1 MTEFKSSTI
10 DVNEYLMEY
19 FDELMD
25 AASDDLLIADGRGI
39 VLRVSPSFEEVYG
52 LPKEKAI
59 GQTVYDLEKEGYF
72 KPSIIAEAL
81 KKNDRVTMDQVTK
94 DGRIIVVTATPVRG
108 DEGEIRFVISYSR
121 DITEVI
127 ELQKKYATLKTQ
139 MERYSSE
146 INKLRNQTNNVDIIT
161 NSKAMEQVMIM
172 INQVAG
178 YDVNVLL
185 LGDSG
190 VGKTSLAKRIHH
202 LSDRKDQAFVDINC
216 AAIPENLLEAELFGY
231 EKGAFTG
238 ADAKGKIG
246 LFEIADQGTLF
257 LDEVAEIPLPLQAKI
272 LKAIQ
277 EKTIMRVGGTK
288 PIAVDFRLIAASNQ
302 DLEACVERKTFRKDL
317 FYRLNVMQINV
328 PPIVERKDD
337 IAPLIEYFL
346 SECNSKYGQ
355 NKKLSGT
362 AIRCMMKYSWPGNV
376 REISN
381 VVERIFITSNG
392 DVIGEE
398 DLPEEIRTGD
408 DRQINGI
415 PEGDT
420 LSEMVESLEQKV
432 IREAYQRCGST
443 TEVAR
448 QLGISQATAS
458 RKIAKYVDQI

>member
-1 MTEFKSSTI
+1 MTESKSSTV

>member
-1 MTEFKSSTI
+1 MTESKSSTV

-346 SECNSKYGQ
+346 SKCNSKYGQ